1 MVSLKLT
8 SRMVFAQGAGVE
20 AVDRI
25 AQYTVYLV
33 VAFVVV
39 AVLLRIRSAV
49 VRRSIRKELD
59 APPPN
64 IFPEERPPP
73 QYDLPAPNVEL
84 DADPFA

>member
-1 MVSLKLT
+1 MLYLNLT
-8 SRMVFAQGAGVE
+8 FPFVFAQEAGVE
-20 AVDRI
+20 LVDRL

-33 VAFVVV
+33 VAFVSV
-39 AVLLRIRSAV
+39 AVLLRIRSAIM
-49 VRRSIRKELD
+49 RRNIRKELD

-73 QYDLPAPNVEL
+73 QYDLPALNVEL